1 MESNDLMRELIR
13 WYIKSRLVVYAA
25 VLMSLIGAFLM
36 GYAVTS
42 PSSYVAEVM
51 SQIKAFDESIAGM
64 SFIAASMTRFASLLS
79 TVWVAYIPI
88 IGMWYA
94 AYAMVNLG
102 VVAAIPAIG
111 YSGVASAMAIMISMF
126 FPVAE
131 GLILG
136 LTLVL
141 KVTKRS
147 VPTRFIRY
155 IATQYVV
162 AIIISL
168 VLLVLLSV
176 GA

>member
-25 VLMSLIGAFLM
+25 VLAALVGTFLM

-51 SQIKAFDESIAGM
+51 SQVKAFDESIAGM
-64 SFIAASMTRFASLLS
+64 SFIAASITRFVSLLG

-136 LTLVL
+136 LTLIL
-141 KVTKRS
+141 KMTRKN

-155 IATQYVV
+155 ITTQYVV

-168 VLLVLLSV
+168 VLLTLLSV